1 MKKNLLYGYLFP
13 GMAIVFLWMVSC
25 GSTRRSVEAE
35 EVPHTLSAMEQRKAD
50 YFFLEANRL
59 KNNGKYDAAFDMYVR
74 TLETDSLNA
83 AALFELANFYL
94 QLKRVQQT
102 YDLLQKA
109 VRIEPEN
116 YWYNLMYAGI
126 AQNLNLP
133 DQAITVYNRLIPL
146 YPDKP
151 ELNYML
157 AEVYAQAGEIQKAV
171 DALDRLEESTGLME
185 SLSLE
190 KFKLY
195 KALEND
201 PKAFAEINRLV
212 KAYPHDVRYLVLL
225 GDLYMDAERKEEAWQ
240 AYQKATELEPD
251 NGYLLVSKANYY
263 NLTGNR
269 EGAKKQI
276 NEALRNEKID
286 VDTKVKILTTYLSLL
301 IQRKEDAAQ
310 ADGLFDMLID
320 RHPQEEALHKLYADF
335 LLSRQEFGRAR
346 EQLEIAVDLAPT
358 QADYWLQLM
367 GIAFQDSDYVRATEI
382 GEKALTYV
390 ADRPEIYFYLGAA
403 YGQTDNIP
411 EAIRILN
418 LGIGKTEDTNVQLI
432 SDFYAQLGDLEHK
445 AGRPDQAYAMY
456 DKALLY
462 NNKNT
467 GVMNNYSY
475 FLSLEKRDLQK
486 AERMIGE
493 AIKLEPNNS
502 TFLDTYG
509 WVFFQQGNYTLAKIY
524 LQSALNKGGDKSPEI
539 LEHYGDV
546 LYMSGDEDDALN
558 YWKRALEAGSE
569 SAVLKKKIET
579 KKYHEP

>member
-1 MKKNLLYGYLFP
+1 MRKNRLYGSLLP
-13 GMAIVFLWMVSC
+13 GITIFILLLVSC
-25 GSTRRSVEAE
+25 GSAKRGIQPKMPESRLTSE
-35 EVPHTLSAMEQRKAD
+35 EQRKAD

-74 TLETDSLNA
+74 ALETDSLNA
-83 AALFELANFYL
+83 SALFDMANFYL
-94 QLKRVQQT
+94 QLKRGQEA
-102 YDLLQKA
+102 YDLLERA
-109 VRIEPEN
+109 VRISPEN
-116 YWYNLMYAGI
+116 YWYNLMYAGL
-126 AQNLNLP
+126 AQNLNRP
-133 DQAITVYNRLIPL
+133 DKAIAVYNRLIPL

-195 KALEND
+195 QALEND
-201 PKAFAEINRLV
+201 PKAFAEITKLV

-225 GDLYMDAERKEEAWQ
+225 GDLYMNAGRQEDAWA
-240 AYQKATELEPD
+240 AYRQATEQEPD

-276 NEALRNEKID
+276 VEALKNAKID
-286 VDTKVKILTTYLSLL
+286 IDTKIKILTTYLSLL
-301 IQRKEDAAQ
+301 MQRKEDAAQ
-310 ADGLFDMLID
+310 ADELFDMLID

-335 LLSRQEFGRAR
+335 LLSRQDFKKAA
-346 EQLEIAVDLAPT
+346 EQLSVAVDLAPT
-358 QADYWLQLM
+358 EGDYWLQLM
-367 GIAFQDSDYVRATEI
+367 GIAFQDSDYVKAAQI
-382 GEKALTYV
+382 GEKALGYV
-390 ADRPEIYFYLGAA
+390 TDRPEIYFYLGAA
-403 YGQTDNIP
+403 YGQSERTEKAIEILKRGIERTD
-411 EAIRILN
+411 EA
-418 LGIGKTEDTNVQLI
+418 NVKLI

-445 AGRPDQAYAMY
+445 AGNTVRAYEMY
-456 DKALLY
+456 EMALLY

-475 FLSLEKRDLQK
+475 FLSLEKKDLQK

-539 LEHYGDV
+539 LDHYGDV
-546 LYMSGDEDDALN
+546 LYMTGDEEGALE

-569 SAVLKKKIET
+569 SVVLKKKIET
-579 KKYHEP
+579 KKYQEP